1 MTRPFLAALALTST
15 LASSLACGL
24 PALAQTAPAATP
36 PAAATPAPDPADVG
50 SLDGIMAALYDAIS
64 GPAGP
69 RDWDRFNGLFLPGA
83 VMGGSGPAR
92 DGVARLRIGGTADYA
107 RNSGAYFME
116 HAFFEREAG
125 RKVQQWGPLT
135 QVLSAYETREAADG
149 PVVQSGVN
157 SVTLFH
163 DGQRWWISSITWAV
177 SGADRPM
184 PTDW

>member
-1 MTRPFLAALALTST
+1 MIRRFAAALMLSSSLLAAA
-15 LASSLACGL
+15 
-24 PALAQTAPAATP
+24 PALAQDATAPAT
-36 PAAATPAPDPADVG
+36 AAAHVPNPADVET
-50 SLDGIMAALYDAIS
+50 LDGIMTALYDVIS

-83 VMGGSGPAR
+83 VMGGSGPVR

-116 HAFFEREAG
+116 HAFFESEAG

-135 QVLSAYETREAADG
+135 QVLSAYESREAADG
-149 PVVQSGVN
+149 PVVQTGVN
-157 SVTLFH
+157 SITLFN
-163 DGQRWWISSITWAV
+163 DGRRWWITSITWAT
-177 SGADRPM
+177 SAEDRPM